1 MLVAF
6 RFNDPRPL
14 SRLVAWWQRSDASHC
29 EVVLA
34 VQGDVHLCAS
44 SSWLDGGVRAKSI
57 WLEPAK
63 WRLYDLPRDEAFAR
77 AWFDQHRGE
86 RYDLLGLL
94 GFTFRR
100 VKGWLRAWWC
110 SEACAAMAG
119 VAEPW
124 RYDVATFESLCAAL
138 GRRVQ

>member
-6 RFNDPRPL
+6 RFNDSRLL
-14 SRLVAWWQRSDASHC
+14 SRVLAWWQRHDAAHC

-44 SSWLDGGVRAKSI
+44 SSWLDGGVRCKSI
-57 WLEPAK
+57 WLDPAK
-63 WRLYDLPRDEAFAR
+63 WRLYDVPRSEAMAR
-77 AWFDQHRGE
+77 AWFDLHAGE
-86 RYDLLGLL
+86 RYDLLGLA
-94 GFTFRR
+94 GFVFRR
-100 VKGWLRAWWC
+100 IKGVLRAWWC

-119 VAEPW
+119 VADPW
-124 RYDVATFESLCAAL
+124 RYDVATFESLCAAV

>member
-6 RFNDPRPL
+6 RVNDRRL
-14 SRLVAWWQRSDASHC
+14 FSRFVAWWQRSDASHC

-34 VQGDVHLCAS
+34 VLGDVHLCAS
-44 SSWLDGGVRAKSI
+44 SSLLDGGVRTKAI
-57 WLEPAK
+57 WLDPAK
-63 WRLYDLPRDEAFAR
+63 WRLYDVPRDVSYAQ
-77 AWFDQHRGE
+77 AWFDLHRGD

-94 GFTFRR
+94 GFVVRR
-100 VKGWLRAWWC
+100 IKGWLRAWWC

-119 VAEPW
+119 VADPW